1 MRRGYVASD
10 PKNNP
15 AKDTENFLAQ
25 VIVINHPGE
34 IKNGYTPMINCHAC
48 HVACKFDA
56 ILRTVDKRAGAVLEE
71 EPKFIKNGDC
81 AIVRMVPTRPMVVEA
96 FSEFPP
102 LGRFAVRDLSR
113 TVAVGVIKSVNKKN

>member
-1 MRRGYVASD
+1 MKRGYVISD

-15 AKDTENFLAQ
+15 AKEAENFLAQ

-34 IKNGYTPMINCHAC
+34 IKNGYTPVINCHTC
-48 HVACKFDA
+48 HIACKFDA
-56 ILRTVDKRAGAVLEE
+56 ILHTLSKTNEVLEE
-71 EPKFIKNGDC
+71 EPKFIKNGDT
-81 AIVRMVPTRPMVVEA
+81 AIVRIVPTRPMVVEA

-102 LGRFAVRDLSR
+102 LGRFAVRDMSR